1 MLLRLR
7 LVNQLTHLI
16 FVQIWVC
23 IFSFTFQ
30 LGKKIF
36 KFQRNY
42 NYFHG
47 GTRLKKI
54 GTVTTTNTITM
65 TYK

>member
-1 MLLRLR
+1 MLLSLQFM
-7 LVNQLTHLI
+7 NHLTHLI

-23 IFSFTFQ
+23 IFSFTFR
-30 LGKKIF
+30 LGGKIF

-42 NYFHG
+42 NYFCG
-47 GTRLKKI
+47 GTRHKKI
-54 GTVTTTNTITM
+54 GTVTTANTITM

>member
-7 LVNQLTHLI
+7 FVNQLTHLI

-47 GTRLKKI
+47 GLRHKKI
-54 GTVTTTNTITM
+54 GTMTATNTITM